1 MSANRD
7 KIILKCLRCH
17 QEHNT
22 LVDDF
27 ARGKCRRCPDCGG
40 EMDFSAFGEWVTQ
53 QSEKVMKMLEET
65 EKMMRERSK

>member
-1 MSANRD
+1 MSRSRD

-27 ARGKCRRCPDCGG
+27 ARGECRRCPACGG
-40 EMDFSAFGEWVTQ
+40 EIDFSAFGEWVEQ
-53 QSEKVMKMLEET
+53 QSDKVHKMLDEFQKRMQ
-65 EKMMRERSK
+65 EKSN